1 MKPDEGGRCQ
11 FHMFCD
17 DVDFVTEELFEVFED
32 ASDLL
37 QCPYSERFIVRAGLL
52 YKSEDESKPLL

>member
-1 MKPDEGGRCQ
+1 MKPDEGGQCQ

-17 DVDFVTEELFEVFED
+17 DVDLVTEELFEVFED

-37 QCPYSERFIVRAGLL
+37 QCPYSERFIV
-52 YKSEDESKPLL
+52 

>member
-1 MKPDEGGRCQ
+1 MKSDEGGRCQ

-17 DVDFVTEELFEVFED
+17 DVNIVPEAFFEVFED

-37 QCPYSERFIVRAGLL
+37 QCPYFERFIV
-52 YKSEDESKPLL
+52 